1 MDAKVIWKGGLN
13 LDGTADTGFHVP
25 ISAAVAVGGDGQ
37 GFKPMELIATGL
49 AACTALDVISILQ
62 KMHQDVT
69 DYEVQVHARRSP
81 EHPKV
86 FTHAVI
92 EYIVT
97 GRGLEEEA
105 VVRSIELSAIRYCPA
120 QAMFRGVF
128 PIELKYHIY
137 EAVEGSELGAPG
149 APKLVKSGQYFPLTG
164 N

>member
-1 MDAKVIWKGGLN
+1 MSVEAKVIWQGGLK

-25 ISAAVAVGGDGQ
+25 LSADAAIGGDRQ
-37 GFKPMELIATGL
+37 GFKPMELIAIGL

-62 KMHQDVT
+62 KKRQDVT
-69 DYEVQVHARRSP
+69 NFEVQVHALRSP

-92 EYIVT
+92 EYFVT
-97 GRGLEEEA
+97 GHGVDEAA
-105 VVRSIELSAIRYCPA
+105 VVRSIELSAVRYCPA

-137 EAVEGSELGAPG
+137 EAVEGGEPE
-149 APKLVKSGQYFPLTG
+149 LVKSGEYFPVTG